1 MSVLALQVSVFRIVG
16 TILGGFIGFLFY
28 ILGNALFGGFG

>member
-1 MSVLALQVSVFRIVG
+1 LLAVQVSVFRIVG
-16 TILGGFIGFLFY
+16 TVLGGFIGFLLY